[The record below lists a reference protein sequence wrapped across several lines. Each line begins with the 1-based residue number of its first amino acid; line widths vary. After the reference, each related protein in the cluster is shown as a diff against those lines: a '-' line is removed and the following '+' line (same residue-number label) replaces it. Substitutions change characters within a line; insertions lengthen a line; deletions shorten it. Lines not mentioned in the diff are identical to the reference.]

1 MLAPII
7 RLIPAAI
14 EKNAVA
20 EGMSRMMVREV
31 KGTLQHE
38 PDLTTCSLL
47 FAIIRW
53 PVSKK
58 KDAHTSALPALLMM
72 L

>member
-1 MLAPII
+1 MI

-20 EGMSRMMVREV
+20 EGMSRMIGREV

-38 PDLTTCSLL
+38 PDPATRLLL
-47 FAIIRW
+47 FAIIRC
-53 PVSKK
+53 PVPKK

-72 L
+72 N